1 MVNLLKN
8 MSAMII
14 VLLQYQVI
22 TLEPS
27 ILIQLFH
34 LLFTV
39 VINIVKIFLVNLL
52 IERIKYVKRVVLIKI
67 ELQH

>member
-14 VLLQYQVI
+14 VLLLYQVI

-52 IERIKYVKRVVLIKI
+52 IERLKYVKRVVLIKI